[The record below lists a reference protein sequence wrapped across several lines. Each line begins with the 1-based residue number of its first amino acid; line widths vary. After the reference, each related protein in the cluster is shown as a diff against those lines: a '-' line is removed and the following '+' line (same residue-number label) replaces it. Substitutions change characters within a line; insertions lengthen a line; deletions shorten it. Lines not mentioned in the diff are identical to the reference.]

1 MTLDISYNDAG
12 AYWRFLLVT
21 ADSVAAPSAP
31 VDGCTDSNANNF
43 DASATSNDGSCTY
56 DTSSSIDGDWRLAP
70 EAGALAIG
78 PSQGSSQYWSNSAG
92 DVNTRY
98 CLFDDVYSFANG
110 SFTHTM
116 GADTWLEDWQDGVD
130 AEGCGAPIA
139 PHDGSATATYSYSD
153 GTLTVTGNGAHIGL
167 AKARNG
173 GEDGV
178 SGGSVAY
185 IVSQADATSMTLDI
199 DVGGSW
205 WRFKLVTD
213 SSVAAPTAPEPV
225 VPVDS
230 LSGDWRLAPEAGA
243 LGVGPNQGD
252 IGWWSNSADD
262 VDTRYCLFDDVF
274 SFNNDGSFAQ
284 SMDGTT
290 WLESWQG
297 VEAEGCGAPVAPHDG
312 SNAATFNY
320 DADANTL
327 TVVGEGA
334 HIGLPKVTNQGEDG
348 VATDNTIVYQ
358 VIELTA
364 TTMTLDAA
372 YPSGYW
378 RFKLVTADSVDAPI
392 SPIADADGDGVV
404 DAEDAF
410 PNDPTETVDTDND
423 GIGNNADPDDDN
435 DGVVDADDGAPLN
448 DQIGYLPKQQVSVT
462 GNPSAMPGKAV
473 AVTVSYD
480 VSNDDATLTGLGLN
494 VHYDSSVLTFV
505 DYTVIVTQDLVA
517 EGGSVVDAQDSDNNS
532 ATDRYVSLGWTSLNG
547 NWPGSLPSS
556 LVTVNFTTAED
567 VSVES
572 TPIGFSSTSNTAG
585 YAFAPEAYD
594 MPISAG
600 SWDFDAD
607 GNADALTDGLLLL
620 RYTFGLS
627 GASLTDSAIAS
638 GSPLTAAE
646 VEANVAASTTSFADI
661 DGNGNVDA
669 LTDGLMLLRYL
680 FGLSGASL
688 IDSAVATGATRS
700 TAADIEAYIQSLVPT
715 P

>member
-1 MTLDISYNDAG
+1 VYSFNNDGSFGVAMGSETWVESWQVGVEADGCGTPVAPHDGSNPATYAYDATANTLTVTGDGAHVGLAKVVNGAEDGVSGGSVTYEVSDLTATSMTLDISYNDDG

-139 PHDGSATATYSYSD
+139 PHDGSATATYTYAD

-185 IVSQADATSMTLDI
+185 TVSQADETSMTLDI
-199 DVGGSW
+199 DVGGNW

-274 SFNNDGSFAQ
+274 SFNEDGSFAQ

-290 WLESWQG
+290 WLETWQG

-312 SNAATFNY
+312 SNAATFAY
-320 DADANTL
+320 DADASTL
-327 TVVGEGA
+327 TIVGEGA
-334 HIGLPKVTNQGEDG
+334 HVGLAKVTNQGEDG

-372 YPSGYW
+372 FPAGYW
-378 RFKLVTADSVDAPI
+378 RYKLVTADSVDAP
-392 SPIADADGDGVV
+392 V
-404 DAEDAF
+404 
-410 PNDPTETVDTDND
+410 
-423 GIGNNADPDDDN
+423 
-435 DGVVDADDGAPLN
+435 AP
-448 DQIGYLPKQQVSVT
+448 
-462 GNPSAMPGKAV
+462 
-473 AVTVSYD
+473 
-480 VSNDDATLTGLGLN
+480 
-494 VHYDSSVLTFV
+494 
-505 DYTVIVTQDLVA
+505 
-517 EGGSVVDAQDSDNNS
+517 
-532 ATDRYVSLGWTSLNG
+532 
-547 NWPGSLPSS
+547 
-556 LVTVNFTTAED
+556 
-567 VSVES
+567 
-572 TPIGFSSTSNTAG
+572 
-585 YAFAPEAYD
+585 AP
-594 MPISAG
+594 AG
-600 SWDFDAD
+600 SWDFDND

-620 RYTFGLS
+620 RYTFGLA
-627 GASLTDSAIAS
+627 GDSLVNSAISA
-638 GSPLTAAE
+638 GSELTAAE
-646 VEANVAASTTSFADI
+646 VEANVAAASTSFADI

-680 FGLSGASL
+680 FGLTGDSL
-688 IDSAVATGATRS
+688 INSAVAGDATRS
-700 TAADIEAYIQSLVPT
+700 TSADIEAYIISLMP
-715 P
+715 